1 MPTLQGKGQAAIL
14 SNEQIDSIID
24 LASPRYRPI
33 FAIAAFTGCRIS
45 EARLMTA
52 DRLDLGDLGNETI
65 LFTQTK
71 TKVDRMVALHPEL
84 VEILKASNLPSSG
97 LLFPSPKSSGA
108 VSRVCVDGE
117 LRRICD
123 DLGLI
128 GVSTHSFRRSLATNL
143 HEKGVDL
150 KSIGSVTGHKS
161 LDQLA
166 KYIDVSPE
174 KQRSAI
180 MALR

>member
-1 MPTLQGKGQAAIL
+1 VPTLQGKGQAAIL
-14 SNEQIDSIID
+14 SNEQIDSIIN

-52 DRLDLGDLGNETI
+52 DRLDLENGVI

-71 TKVDRMVALHPEL
+71 TKVDRVVALHPEL

-117 LRRICD
+117 LRRVCTS
-123 DLGLI
+123 LGLV
-128 GVSTHSFRRSLATNL
+128 GASTHSFRRSLATNL

>member
-52 DRLDLGDLGNETI
+52 DRLDLENGTI

-97 LLFPSPKSSGA
+97 LLFPSPKSSSA

-117 LRRICD
+117 LRRICES
-123 DLGLI
+123 LGLV